1 MLKRIGKYYSHLCF
15 GLASLLAG
23 VYVFFHLNYL
33 DSPEVTPPPPP
44 GFAEHVAFGA
54 ADDWWFAGL
63 LVVGGIVLLSGVL
76 LDSITLRNAGMIIIA
91 PLFGYLAFGFMI
103 RGVFDIRF
111 NLTWVFASLA
121 VALLIGTAM
130 RGGKHNGC

>member
-1 MLKRIGKYYSHLCF
+1 M
-15 GLASLLAG
+15 AG
-23 VYVFFHLNYL
+23 TYVFFHLNYL

-44 GFAEHVAFGA
+44 GFAEHVLFGV